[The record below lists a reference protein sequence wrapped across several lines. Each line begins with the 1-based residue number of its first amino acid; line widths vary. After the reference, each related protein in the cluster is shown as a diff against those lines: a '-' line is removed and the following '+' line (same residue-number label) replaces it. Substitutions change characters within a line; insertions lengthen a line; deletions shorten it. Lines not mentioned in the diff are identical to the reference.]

1 MIKKRKKK
9 RRVNNMTSDKKFLE
23 ELASMMETSS
33 RANWGNDIDWQQ
45 ELKWFRNEILEHLRR
60 KRWRHIYK

>member
-1 MIKKRKKK
+1 
-9 RRVNNMTSDKKFLE
+9 MTSDKLSNIRNLKFLE

-60 KRWRHIYK
+60 NK